1 MAVAVA
7 RVVYSAAWSAES
19 ELQPYWQLVEH
30 STVRMQGI
38 KFRKAVVTLK
48 GHRMFPPL
56 PYLPV
61 AIADA
66 IGLVEPLEID
76 LPMRYQPSKHCFLHI
91 RRSYNQVSANWME

>member
-1 MAVAVA
+1 MAFVAVAVA

-48 GHRMFPPL
+48 GHRMFPPPYPTYLL
-56 PYLPV
+56 PLLMPL
-61 AIADA
+61 
-66 IGLVEPLEID
+66 GLLS
-76 LPMRYQPSKHCFLHI
+76 LLR
-91 RRSYNQVSANWME
+91 